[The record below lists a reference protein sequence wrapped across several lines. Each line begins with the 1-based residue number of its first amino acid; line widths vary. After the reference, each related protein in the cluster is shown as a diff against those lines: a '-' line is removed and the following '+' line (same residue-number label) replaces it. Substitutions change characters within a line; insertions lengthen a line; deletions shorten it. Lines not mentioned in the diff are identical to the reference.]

1 MSARPFV
8 EAAQRAGYRVT
19 AIDAYADAETLALA
33 ELSVAVACDQQGFNA
48 KALLTA
54 INGLDASQY
63 LGFVYG
69 SGLEAQPELLQKI
82 STKIPLLGN
91 TAATVAK
98 IKTAFS
104 FFASLQQLNIPFP
117 NVVECLPEAPKQ
129 RYLKKFAA
137 GNGGTHISWV
147 KKASQ
152 SLGSNCYYQEH
163 ISGCSVSL
171 LFLADGNSVEV
182 VGFNEQWLSPSVAM
196 PFRYG
201 GAVSQL
207 HLATDIQQQLISS
220 AQKITL
226 TYGLLGLNSLDAIV
240 SEDIVYILEINPRLS
255 ATVGLYA
262 EFNLLQ
268 RHILACL
275 GQSTSVAMSVKEASA
290 HAIVYAPAELIITK
304 GLAWPDWVVDIP
316 DITNK
321 NAVIKEGDPV
331 CSVVSQSADAE
342 SAKQLV
348 QTRVKLIQQLL
359 EAHRGTHVQQR

>member
-8 EAAQRAGYRVT
+8 ESAQRAGYRIT
-19 AIDAYADAETLALA
+19 AIDAYADVETLALA
-33 ELSVAVACDQQGFNA
+33 ELSVVVDCDKQGFDA
-48 KALLTA
+48 QALLA
-54 INGLDASQY
+54 KINDLDASQY

-69 SGLEAQPELLQKI
+69 SGFEAQPELLQEI

-98 IKTAFS
+98 IKTASS
-104 FFASLQQLNIPFP
+104 FFASLQELNIPFP
-117 NVVECLPEAPKQ
+117 IVVECLPEAPKQ

-152 SLGSNCYYQEH
+152 SLASNCYYQEH

-171 LFLADGNSVEV
+171 LFLADGNSVKV
-182 VGFNEQWLSPSVAM
+182 IGFNEQWLSPSVAM

-201 GAVSQL
+201 GAVSQF
-207 HLATDIQQQLISS
+207 HLATDIQHQLIKS

-226 TYGLLGLNSLDAIV
+226 AFGLLGLNSLDAIV
-240 SEDIVYILEINPRLS
+240 AEDIVYILEINPRLT

-262 EFNLLQ
+262 ESNLFQ
-268 RHILACL
+268 QHINACL
-275 GQSTSVAMSVKEASA
+275 GQSPIVAMSIKDASA
-290 HAIVYAPAELIITK
+290 HAIVYAPAELTITT
-304 GLAWPDWVVDIP
+304 GFAWPDWAVDIP

-321 NAVIKEGDPV
+321 NTVIKEGNPV
-331 CSVVSQSADAE
+331 CTVVAQSLDAE
-342 SAKQLV
+342 SAKQLA
-348 QTRVKLIQQLL
+348 QTRVKLMLQLL
-359 EAHRGTHVQQR
+359 EVCRGTHVQHR

>member
-8 EAAQRAGYRVT
+8 EAAQRAGFRVT

-33 ELSVAVACDQQGFNA
+33 ELSVVVDCDQQGFNSE
-48 KALLTA
+48 ALLTA
-54 INGLDASQY
+54 VNDLDANEY

-69 SGLEAQPELLQKI
+69 SGFEAQPELLQEI
-82 STKIPLLGN
+82 STKILLLGN

-98 IKTAFS
+98 IKTASS
-104 FFASLQQLNIPFP
+104 FFASLQELNIPFP

-152 SLGSNCYYQEH
+152 SLASNCYYQEH

-171 LFLADGNSVEV
+171 LFLADGNSVKV
-182 VGFNEQWLSPSVAM
+182 IGFNEQWLSPSVAM

-207 HLATDIQQQLISS
+207 HLASDIQQQLITS

-226 TYGLLGLNSLDAIV
+226 AFGLLGLNSLDAIV
-240 SEDIVYILEINPRLS
+240 AENIVYILEINPRLS
-255 ATVGLYA
+255 ATVALYA
-262 EFNLLQ
+262 ESNLLQ
-268 RHILACL
+268 QHILACL
-275 GQSTSVAMSVKEASA
+275 GQSPSIVMSVKEASA
-290 HAIVYAPAELIITK
+290 HAMVYAPAELKITTD
-304 GLAWPDWVVDIP
+304 LVWPNWVVDIP
-316 DITNK
+316 DMTNK
-321 NAVIKEGDPV
+321 NALIKEGEPV
-331 CSVVSQSADAE
+331 CTVVAQSADAE

-348 QTRVKLIQQLL
+348 QTRVKLMQQLL
-359 EAHRGTHVQQR
+359 KAHRGTHVQHP

>member
-1 MSARPFV
+1 LSARPFV
-8 EAAQRAGYRVT
+8 ESAQRGGYRIT
-19 AIDAYADAETLALA
+19 AIDAYADIETLALA
-33 ELSVAVACDQQGFNA
+33 ELVVVVDCDQQGFIA
-48 KALLTA
+48 EVLLAA
-54 INGLDASQY
+54 INDLDASQY

-69 SGLEAQPELLQKI
+69 SGFEAQPELLQKI
-82 STKIPLLGN
+82 SAKIPLLGN

-98 IKTAFS
+98 IKTASS

-117 NVVECLPEAPKQ
+117 NVVECLPEKPRQ

-147 KKASQ
+147 KKDSQ
-152 SLGSNCYYQEH
+152 ALEPNSYYQEH

-171 LFLADGNSVEV
+171 LFLADGNSVKV
-182 VGFNEQWLSPSVAM
+182 IGFNEQWLSPSIAT

-207 HLATDIQQQLISS
+207 HLATDIQLQLITS

-226 TYGLLGLNSLDAIV
+226 AFGLVGLNSLDAIV
-240 SEDIVYILEINPRLS
+240 TKNIAYILEINPRLS

-262 EFNLLQ
+262 ESNLLQ
-268 RHILACL
+268 QHLLACL
-275 GQSTSVAMSVKEASA
+275 GYSQSVTIGVKEASA
-290 HAIVYAPAELIITK
+290 HAMVYAPTELRITK
-304 GLAWPDWVVDIP
+304 GLAWPDWAVDIP
-316 DITNK
+316 DIAKK

-331 CSVVSQSADAE
+331 CTVVAQSLDAE

-348 QTRVKLIQQLL
+348 QTRVKLMQQLL
-359 EAHRGTHVQQR
+359 EACRGPHVK